1 MSASASVRRPY
12 VRVVVDGQTVPL
24 VLSAET
30 NEGLD
35 LGTSEAEVEVVRLPS
50 APHLDFWSEVE
61 IWLGAT
67 HGTAALSF
75 AGFIVDFNYTLYPR
89 AVALV
94 CRGYLTKAER
104 VIVPEEDA
112 GNDPD
117 RPGVDLSNRTDSQQV
132 QYVIDACGLAG
143 RYETLGGMAHVL
155 GTSTGF
161 RAKGAKAQ
169 FVWKR
174 GQTGLDYIQELDKM
188 ALGFR
193 TFESGDR
200 IIREQI
206 SARPPTGAAEIV
218 FSEGVDIERASATHS
233 VKDAKNR
240 VVVTGYDHGTGPV
253 KAIATAA
260 HPHPVPGVEYDTL
273 TFSSPLIERATEAD
287 AGQGL
292 SCEEKARQL
301 IYEVDSVIL
310 TAEFTTPRDTR
321 VRPGAWFGLITP
333 DRLELQQNVWV
344 QHVTRRVDDSGFS
357 QTFKVKAPAAIGAGG
372 MAIFPGVTGISPEA
386 AGGGDWPGINAAA
399 TATLEGAGGSFLP
412 GTGIGVPAGGPT
424 P

>member
-1 MSASASVRRPY
+1 
-12 VRVVVDGQTVPL
+12 
-24 VLSAET
+24 
-30 NEGLD
+30 
-35 LGTSEAEVEVVRLPS
+35 
-50 APHLDFWSEVE
+50 
-61 IWLGAT
+61 
-67 HGTAALSF
+67 
-75 AGFIVDFNYTLYPR
+75 
-89 AVALV
+89 
-94 CRGYLTKAER
+94 
-104 VIVPEEDA
+104 
-112 GNDPD
+112 
-117 RPGVDLSNRTDSQQV
+117 
-132 QYVIDACGLAG
+132 
-143 RYETLGGMAHVL
+143 
-155 GTSTGF
+155 
-161 RAKGAKAQ
+161 
-169 FVWKR
+169 
-174 GQTGLDYIQELDKM
+174 M

-310 TAEFTTPRDTR
+310 TAASRRPSRSRPRPR
-321 VRPGAWFGLITP
+321 SAPGAWP
-333 DRLELQQNVWV
+333 
-344 QHVTRRVDDSGFS
+344 SS
-357 QTFKVKAPAAIGAGG
+357 PA
-372 MAIFPGVTGISPEA
+372 
-386 AGGGDWPGINAAA
+386 
-399 TATLEGAGGSFLP
+399 
-412 GTGIGVPAGGPT
+412 
-424 P
+424 